1 VSDQPVSR
9 AEYEEL
15 ARRVQALEENFDAH
29 RVVIIAGLQR
39 LERRVDER
47 LDAVD
52 QRFDAVDQRFDAVDQ
67 RFDAVD
73 QRLDTVTGTLSENTT
88 LLRAIS
94 RHLGL
99 SDS

>member
-15 ARRVQALEENFDAH
+15 ARRVQALEENLDAH

-47 LDAVD
+47 FDIVDQRLDAVD
-52 QRFDAVDQRFDAVDQ
+52 QRFDAVDQRFD
-67 RFDAVD
+67 
-73 QRLDTVTGTLSENTT
+73 TVTVTLSENTT
-88 LLRAIS
+88 LLRGIA

-99 SDS
+99 SDD